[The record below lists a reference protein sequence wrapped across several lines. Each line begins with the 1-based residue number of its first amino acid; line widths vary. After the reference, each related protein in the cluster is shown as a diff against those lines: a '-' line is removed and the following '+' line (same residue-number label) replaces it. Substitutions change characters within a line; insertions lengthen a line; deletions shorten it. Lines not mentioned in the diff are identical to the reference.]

1 VTEEQGT
8 DRPEALNPI
17 TWLMRV
23 HGLSKEDA
31 INVCD
36 KLFALAEENLAMHA
50 NLAPPPDPLRT
61 MTTTE
66 GVGDAMVVRTWVN
79 VESLTETLVDQ
90 VTTMVADQLIRTL
103 ATANKEM
110 GHAGST

>member
-50 NLAPPPDPLRT
+50 TLAPPPDPLRT

-79 VESLTETLVDQ
+79 VESLTETLVAQ
-90 VTTMVADQLIRTL
+90 ITTLVADQLLRTL
-103 ATANKEM
+103 SDAQKAAND
-110 GHAGST
+110 G

>member
-1 VTEEQGT
+1 MTDEQPRKGLDT
-8 DRPEALNPI
+8 R
-17 TWLMRV
+17 TYLMRV
-23 HGLSKEDA
+23 HGLAGTDA
-31 INVCD
+31 DAMIDRISREAVEEYFTGRNEQDVQP
-36 KLFALAEENLAMHA
+36 AE
-50 NLAPPPDPLRT
+50 PLRT

>member
-50 NLAPPPDPLRT
+50 TLAPPPDPLRT

-66 GVGDAMVVRTWVN
+66 GIGDTLVVRTWVN
-79 VESLTETLVDQ
+79 VESLTETLVAQ
-90 VTTMVADQLIRTL
+90 ITTLVADQLLRTL
-103 ATANKEM
+103 SDAQKAVND
-110 GHAGST
+110 G